1 MISSRHWRALKIIC
15 NKLQETEVVW
25 AVIGSLGF
33 ALQGMKIAV
42 NDIDLQTE
50 ASGAYDIEKA
60 FPGNVVRGVQ
70 LFVSEKIAS
79 HWGELEIDGVK
90 VEEMGALQKKNP
102 DGTWD
107 LPVAVEQ
114 HRQFVLFEGTRL
126 PVMSLKHEEQAYR
139 KLGRTEQADRIK
151 EWLKGERGQ
160 PGGARHRGADKQG

>member
-60 FPGNVVRGVQ
+60 FPGNVVRGVKPS
-70 LFVSEKIAS
+70 VRKRSPRI
-79 HWGELEIDGVK
+79 GV
-90 VEEMGALQKKNP
+90 
-102 DGTWD
+102 
-107 LPVAVEQ
+107 
-114 HRQFVLFEGTRL
+114 
-126 PVMSLKHEEQAYR
+126 SLK
-139 KLGRTEQADRIK
+139 
-151 EWLKGERGQ
+151 
-160 PGGARHRGADKQG
+160 